1 MARAVEDTL
10 RAAIGAGV
18 GIDEP
23 DGPPYDIRDAIR
35 AVVEGEGLSA
45 AAATRAMDA
54 IMSGEVSGAQIGA
67 LVTALRLRGETV
79 DVITGFARGMRQH
92 ALKVTPRLDGGPLVD
107 TCGTGGDASGT
118 FNISTTASFVIAGAG
133 VRVAKHGNRAITS
146 KCGSA
151 DVLEGLGVAVEL
163 TPDAVARC
171 IDEVGIGFM
180 YAPAFHPAMR
190 FVGPARR
197 EMGIRTVFNVLGPL
211 TNPAGARHQ
220 LIGVGHPTIAP
231 TLAEVLRE
239 LGSAHAVLVHAEEGL
254 DELGLSGP
262 SMVTEYDE
270 RRGDIRSYPIAPED
284 FGLARS
290 GREAI
295 AGGDVATNVAITR
308 RVLGGE
314 PGPCRDVT
322 LLNAGAGI
330 YAADAAGSL
339 AEGIDL
345 ARRSLDSGAAAAALD
360 ALASMTQEL
369 AAAPAGV
376 PA

>member
-1 MARAVEDTL
+1 MARAVEETM
-10 RAAIGAGV
+10 RATIGAGK
-18 GIDEP
+18 GAGPSD
-23 DGPPYDIRDAIR
+23 DPPYDIRDAIR
-35 AVVEGEGLSA
+35 AVVDRDGLSA

-79 DVITGFARGMRQH
+79 EVITGFARGMRQH
-92 ALKVTPRLDGGPLVD
+92 ALKVTPRLDTGPLVD

-133 VRVAKHGNRAITS
+133 VRVAKHGNRAVTS

-163 TPDAVARC
+163 APEAVARC

-197 EMGIRTVFNVLGPL
+197 EIGIRTIFNVLGPL

-254 DELGLSGP
+254 DELGLDGP
-262 SMVTEYDE
+262 SMVTDYDE

-290 GREAI
+290 TREAI

-330 YAADAAGSL
+330 YAADASGSL

-345 ARRSLDSGAAAAALD
+345 ARHSLDSGAAGAALD
-360 ALASMTQEL
+360 ALARMTQDL
-369 AAAPAGV
+369 AASAAGV